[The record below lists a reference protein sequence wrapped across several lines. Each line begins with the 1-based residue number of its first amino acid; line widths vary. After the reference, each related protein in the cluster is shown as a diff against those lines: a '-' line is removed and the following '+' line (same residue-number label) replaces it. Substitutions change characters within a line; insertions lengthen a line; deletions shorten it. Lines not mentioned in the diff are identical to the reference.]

1 MGACDAGHRVRET
14 NDTPETCRPSLGR
27 TGSARTVQLSKEV
40 ARMLTGEMAK
50 YRIEDRIREG
60 ASARTGRRLST
71 RRKTERRARVTR
83 LVGVTAALLPLP
95 FKH

>member
-1 MGACDAGHRVRET
+1 
-14 NDTPETCRPSLGR
+14 
-27 TGSARTVQLSKEV
+27 
-40 ARMLTGEMAK
+40 MLTGEMAK

-60 ASARTGRRLST
+60 ASARTGRRLLAP
-71 RRKTERRARVTR
+71 RKTERRARVTR

>member
-1 MGACDAGHRVRET
+1 
-14 NDTPETCRPSLGR
+14 
-27 TGSARTVQLSKEV
+27 
-40 ARMLTGEMAK
+40 MLTGEMAK

-60 ASARTGRRLST
+60 SSARTGRLLST

>member
-1 MGACDAGHRVRET
+1 VGHRVRET
-14 NDTPETCRPSLGR
+14 NDTRETCRPSLGG

-60 ASARTGRRLST
+60 ASARTGRRLSAP
-71 RRKTERRARVTR
+71 RKTERRARVTR

>member
-1 MGACDAGHRVRET
+1 
-14 NDTPETCRPSLGR
+14 
-27 TGSARTVQLSKEV
+27 
-40 ARMLTGEMAK
+40 MLTGEMAK

-60 ASARTGRRLST
+60 ASARTGRRLSAP
-71 RRKTERRARVTR
+71 RKTERRARVTR

>member
-1 MGACDAGHRVRET
+1 VGHPAREM
-14 NDTPETCRPSLGR
+14 NDTPETCRPPLGR
-27 TGSARTVQLSKEV
+27 TGSARTLQLSKEV

-60 ASARTGRRLST
+60 SSARTGRLLST

>member
-1 MGACDAGHRVRET
+1 
-14 NDTPETCRPSLGR
+14 
-27 TGSARTVQLSKEV
+27 
-40 ARMLTGEMAK
+40 MLTGDLAK

-60 ASARTGRRLST
+60 SSARIGRRLSA
-71 RRKTERRARVTR
+71 RRTAERRARMTR

>member
-1 MGACDAGHRVRET
+1 
-14 NDTPETCRPSLGR
+14 
-27 TGSARTVQLSKEV
+27 VQLSKEV

-50 YRIEDRIREG
+50 YRIEDRVREG

>member
-1 MGACDAGHRVRET
+1 VRET
-14 NDTPETCRPSLGR
+14 NDTLGTCRPPLGC
-27 TGSARTVQLSKEV
+27 TGFPRTVQLSKEV

-60 ASARTGRRLST
+60 ASARTGRRLSL
-71 RRKTERRARVTR
+71 RRTTERRARVTR